1 LIYLDVFHNFNKIIA
16 MKRLLL
22 FLVVFGLC
30 LRAIGQEPETFNY
43 QTIVHNSAGDPV
55 ASRIVSFRI
64 SILFGNAFDTVVY
77 SEKHRTETDQMGLAS
92 LTIGSG
98 TDKTGIFPGIYWGA
112 DKYFLKVELDSKG
125 GTDYI
130 DIGTTQILIMPYTLR
145 PKNSDK
151 ISPNVTENTLLI
163 SRKYV
168 GKFLDYRQ
176 TLSKSELGPNI
187 LWIKTSMENVFG
199 KISAYGKR
207 CDFLTGDKLYLK
219 RTYYNPGGI
228 SGYWTYQ
235 IENDSSV
242 FYRLTDFQHDRKIPV
257 ESWFK

>member
-1 LIYLDVFHNFNKIIA
+1 
-16 MKRLLL
+16 MKGFLL

-30 LRAIGQEPETFNY
+30 LRATGQEHETFNY
-43 QTIVHNSAGDPV
+43 QTIVHTSAGEVV
-55 ASRIVSFRI
+55 ADRNVSFRI
-64 SILFGNAFDTVVY
+64 SILSGNAFDTVVY
-77 SEKHRTETDQMGLAS
+77 SEKHLVETDQLGLAS

-98 TDKTGIFPGIYWGA
+98 TDRTGTFPGIYWGA
-112 DKYFLKVELDSKG
+112 DKYFLKVELDIKG
-125 GTDYI
+125 GTEYT

-145 PKNSDK
+145 PKNSEK
-151 ISPNVTENTLLI
+151 ISPNVTENQLLI

-168 GKFLDYRQ
+168 GNFLDYRQ
-176 TLSKSELGPNI
+176 TLSKTEIGPNI
-187 LWIKTSMENVFG
+187 LWIKTSMENVYG
-199 KISAYGKR
+199 KISAYGKK
-207 CDFLTGDKLYLK
+207 CEFLIGDKLYLK

-242 FYRLTDFQHDRKIPV
+242 FYRLTDFQHDRKITV

>member
-1 LIYLDVFHNFNKIIA
+1 
-16 MKRLLL
+16 MKGLLL

-30 LRAIGQEPETFNY
+30 LRVTGQVQETFNY
-43 QTIVHNSAGDPV
+43 QTIVHTPAGQVV
-55 ASRIVSFRI
+55 AYRNVSFRI
-64 SILFGNAFDTVVY
+64 SILSGNAFDTVVY
-77 SEKHRTETDQMGLAS
+77 SEKHLVETDQLGLAS
-92 LTIGSG
+92 LTIGNG
-98 TDKTGIFPGIYWGA
+98 TDRTGIFPGIYWGA
-112 DKYFLKVELDSKG
+112 DKYFLKVEEDIKG
-125 GTDYI
+125 GNDYI

-145 PKNSDK
+145 PKNSEK
-151 ISPNVTENTLLI
+151 ISPNVTENQLLI

-168 GKFLDYRQ
+168 GNFLDYRQ
-176 TLSKSELGPNI
+176 TLSKTELGPNI

-199 KISAYGKR
+199 KISAYGKK
-207 CDFLTGDKLYLK
+207 CEFLTGDKLYIK

-242 FYRLTDFQHDRKIPV
+242 FYRLTDFQHDRKITV